1 MFQINLDNHKSQN
14 VCKECHIVINL
25 KRGKKIKALKCHL
38 KHTLIKFRGRQ
49 RTEIERKIG
58 KKKNVTK
65 VPKAEKHSGK
75 KKIPAIR
82 TNGEISTRNL
92 SHQH

>member
-1 MFQINLDNHKSQN
+1 MFQINLDNHKNQN

-25 KRGKKIKALKCHL
+25 EWGKKIKALKCHL
-38 KHTLIKFRGRQ
+38 KHTLIKLRGRQ

-65 VPKAEKHSGK
+65 VPKAEKHIDQK
-75 KKIPAIR
+75 KNPC
-82 TNGEISTRNL
+82 NQN
-92 SHQH
+92 